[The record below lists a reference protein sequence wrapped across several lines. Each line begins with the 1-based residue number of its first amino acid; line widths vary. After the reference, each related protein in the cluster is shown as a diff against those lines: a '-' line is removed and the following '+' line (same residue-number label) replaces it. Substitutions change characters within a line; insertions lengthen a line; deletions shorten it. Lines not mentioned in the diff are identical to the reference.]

1 MKAREIPWAKA
12 DAPLRRPGYLLE
24 EKQQPKA
31 TKRPREKPKQGDALE
46 LEDPEPWPA
55 AVNGARLLE
64 EMRERF
70 REYVV
75 LPKHAD
81 VALPLWV
88 LLAYTFNAF
97 YVAPKLA
104 ITSPLKRC
112 GKTQL
117 LIVISA
123 LTPRALPVS
132 NITASALFRTI
143 QHFRPTLLIDE
154 ADTFLKNDDDDLRGI
169 INSGHTRKTAIVIRN
184 VGDDH
189 QPRTFSTWCPQVIAL
204 IGKLSDT
211 IADRSIEIRQQRR
224 APTETVARLRQDRI
238 DDECLQLRRQA
249 KRWAND
255 HAAALREA
263 DPEIPDTLNDRARD
277 CWRPLLAIADRA
289 GGEWPELARAAA
301 RGLTDAATESTELA
315 VELLRDIKMLLE
327 SAAGKVYTDERF
339 VPSAWVRDELL
350 KLDGRPWADFK
361 DGRPI
366 SAKRIAALL
375 AGFQIVPSSDRTCR
389 GYRFEVFTDAFVRYL
404 PDPGFEASTCHNT
417 NNDGLKPEFSIRH
430 DDPSVTH

>member
-1 MKAREIPWAKA
+1 M
-12 DAPLRRPGYLLE
+12 D
-24 EKQQPKA
+24 
-31 TKRPREKPKQGDALE
+31 
-46 LEDPEPWPA
+46 
-55 AVNGARLLE
+55 GARLLND
-64 EMRERF
+64 MRDKF
-70 REYVV
+70 RQYVV
-75 LPKHAD
+75 LPTHAD

-88 LLAYTFNAF
+88 LLAYTFDAF
-97 YVAPKLA
+97 YVAPKLT

-224 APTETVARLRQDRI
+224 APTETVTRLRQDRI
-238 DDECLQLRRQA
+238 DDECVRLRRQA
-249 KRWAND
+249 ARWASD
-255 HAAALREA
+255 YSAALREA
-263 DPEIPDTLNDRARD
+263 DPTIPDSLNDRARD

-289 GGEWPELARAAA
+289 GGDWPDRARVAA
-301 RGLTDAATESTELA
+301 RGFTDAAADSTELG
-315 VELLRDIKMLLE
+315 VELLRK
-327 SAAGKVYTDERF
+327 AYTDERF
-339 VPSAWVRDELL
+339 VPSVWVRDELL
-350 KLDGRPWADFK
+350 KLDGRPWVDFK

-366 SAKRIAALL
+366 SAKRMASLL
-375 AGFQIVPSSDRTCR
+375 GAFEIYPTADGTCR
-389 GYRFEVFTDAFVRYL
+389 GYRYDAFGGAFARYL
-404 PDPGFEASTCHNT
+404 PNISLEASMCQET
-417 NNDGLKPEFSIRH
+417 NNDGPKPAFSMCQNELPIDALKTANSPTTTGRPDGLTH
-430 DDPSVTH
+430 QKRDPGS